1 MKSYSFQ
8 TKWCIMTTNKTKK
21 SLLLIMLVILLAGAG
36 IWLVVQQR
44 SSIPAIRHVVLISLD
59 TCRADYLSCYGYAQP
74 TTPHIDALARQGYL
88 FSHAMTPIPLTLPAH
103 TSMLTGTI
111 PPHHGKH
118 ENKDVH
124 FDPSH
129 VTLAA
134 LLKTKGY
141 RTGAFVGSQILN
153 SYFGLNRGFDTYDD
167 RFSQQGRSGF
177 RSERRAEEV
186 NRSAFAWLE
195 KQKDNPVFLFLHYYD
210 PHDDYDPPEPFATTF
225 KESPYAGEIAYT
237 DHCIGEVFAKLKGL
251 DMYESSLIIVTG
263 DHGEMLGEH
272 GETTHMYFIYQSAMK
287 VPLVYKLP
295 GSNAAQRIDDIASII
310 DIVPTVC
317 DLLDIDPP
325 APIQGKNLAGYF
337 SNTPPESEDRHLYC
351 ESLYPT
357 KYEANSLLGLM
368 SKRWKYIQTTR
379 PELYDLQEDPGEQTN
394 LVETHP
400 HRARILK
407 DRLAQILEQT
417 VRQGKRQEDTP
428 LDPETLKHLLSLGYV
443 GGSSVKEDFS
453 FDQSKEDPKDL
464 IGFHEEYL
472 KLEQLVEQNK
482 LADARVLGESL
493 LKQHPGFYGLYKLL
507 SATALNQKDYGNAI
521 RYGEKA
527 IALKPS
533 GFKVHYNLA
542 VAYSKRKQ
550 NEAAA
555 EHFELVLEFIP
566 KDQEAFLA
574 KRVEV
579 HKKLGV
585 IRARQNKF
593 DLAIVQLQEA
603 LKLNPQQ
610 PGVLNTLAWTL
621 ATCPNQTLRDPPKAL
636 ELARQ
641 ACALTQFKDPQYLN
655 TLAVAY
661 ATFNNFGEAVKTSER
676 ALALA
681 QAKGDQTLVINL
693 QKQLDL
699 FKRALA
705 DSKQEP

>member
-1 MKSYSFQ
+1 
-8 TKWCIMTTNKTKK
+8 
-21 SLLLIMLVILLAGAG
+21 
-36 IWLVVQQR
+36 
-44 SSIPAIRHVVLISLD
+44 
-59 TCRADYLSCYGYAQP
+59 
-74 TTPHIDALARQGYL
+74 TPHIDALARQGYL

-118 ENKDVH
+118 ENRDVH

-134 LLKTKGY
+134 LLKSKGY

-153 SYFGLNRGFDTYDD
+153 GRFGLNRGFDTYHD
-167 RFSQQGRSGF
+167 RFAQQVQSGP

-186 NRSAFAWLE
+186 NRAAFAWLE
-195 KQKDNPVFLFLHYYD
+195 KQKDDPFFLFLHYYD
-210 PHDDYDPPEPFATTF
+210 PHYTYDPPEPFATTF
-225 KESPYAGEIAYT
+225 KENPYAGEIAYT
-237 DHCIGEVFAKLKGL
+237 DHCIGEVVAKLKSL

-272 GETTHMYFIYQSAMK
+272 GEAGHMFFIYQSAMK
-287 VPLVYKLP
+287 VPLIYKLP
-295 GSNAAQRIDDIASII
+295 GSNAAHKIDDIASII

-325 APIQGKNLAGYF
+325 AGIQGKNLAPYF
-337 SNTPPESEDRHLYC
+337 SNKPPESEDRHLYC

-357 KYEANSLLGLM
+357 KYEGNSLLGLI

-394 LVETHP
+394 LLETHP

-417 VRQGKRQEDTP
+417 VRQGEAQEDTP
-428 LDPETLKHLLSLGYV
+428 LDPELLKHLLSLGYV
-443 GGSSVKEDFS
+443 TGSSVKEDFS

-464 IGFHEEYL
+464 IGFHEGYR
-472 KLEQLVEQNK
+472 KLSRLVVQNE
-482 LADARVLGESL
+482 LADARALGERL
-493 LKQHPGFYGLYKLL
+493 LKQRPGIYGLYELL

-527 IALKPS
+527 LALKP
-533 GFKVHYNLA
+533 GRFKVHYNLGM
-542 VAYSKRKQ
+542 AYSKSKQ

-555 EHFELVLEFIP
+555 KHFELVLEFMP
-566 KDQEAFLA
+566 KDQTVSLT
-574 KRVEV
+574 KRVQV
-579 HKKLGV
+579 HRQLGLV
-585 IRARQNKF
+585 RAREKKF
-593 DLAIVQLQEA
+593 DLAIVQFKEA
-603 LKLNPQQ
+603 LKLNPRH
-610 PGVLNTLAWTL
+610 PGMLNALAWIL
-621 ATCPNQTLRDPPKAL
+621 VTCPNQALKDPPKAL
-636 ELARQ
+636 ELAQQ
-641 ACALTQFKDPQYLN
+641 ACALTQSKYPVFLN
-655 TLAVAY
+655 TLAMAY
-661 ATFNNFGEAVKTSER
+661 ATLNNFSEAVKTSER

-681 QAKGDQTLVINL
+681 QAKGDQALVTKL

-699 FKRALA
+699 FKKALVE
-705 DSKQEP
+705 SPGKTTQ